1 MNRHDGTISDGDLHA
16 YVDGVLD
23 EARRAAVEAHL
34 ATHPDRAVEVDVW
47 RRQNETL
54 RALYHPAGEEAVP
67 SRLGSYRID
76 RDLRMASGRRW
87 RMAAAAVVLIALGGL
102 GGWYGRDLFALAPGG
117 AVPLVDEAI
126 AAHSLYA
133 REVVHPVEVRA
144 DQKAH
149 LAAWLSKR
157 LDRPLNIPD
166 LRDQDFDLVGGRL
179 LPAAQGP
186 AAQFM
191 YEDKAGHRVTLY
203 VVPATNQRESAFRYV
218 RLDKLESFFWADEA
232 ISCALVGDLPR
243 DALRRIAVDAYK
255 QLG

>member
-1 MNRHDGTISDGDLHA
+1 MNGRDGTITEGDLHA
-16 YVDGVLD
+16 YADGVLD

-34 ATHPDRAVEVDVW
+34 ADHPDKAADIGVW

-54 RALYHPAGEEAVP
+54 RALYDPAGEETVP
-67 SRLGSYRID
+67 LRLGSYRID
-76 RDLRMASGRRW
+76 RERRAASTQRW
-87 RMAAAAVVLIALGGL
+87 RMAAAAVVLIAAGGL
-102 GGWYGRDLFALAPGG
+102 GGWYGRDLLAPAPLP

-157 LDRPLNIPD
+157 LDRALTIPD
-166 LRDQDFDLVGGRL
+166 LREQDLDLVGGRL

-191 YEDKAGHRVTLY
+191 YEDKAGRRVTLY
-203 VVPATNQRESAFRYV
+203 VVAASDARETAFRYV
-218 RLDKLESFFWADEA
+218 SLGKLESFFWTDEA
-232 ISCALVGDLPR
+232 ISCAIVGDLPR
-243 DALRRIAVDAYK
+243 ETLRKIAVDAYR